1 MSQDADDGA
10 GFFGERSLDAA
21 KDAVNFATEQVDEV
35 GRHFKIKLEAARQ
48 PETYVEM
55 LKSMTKAAPLGM
67 LAVAF
72 IGGMLFAR
80 RR

>member
-1 MSQDADDGA
+1 MSQNGEDGKVS
-10 GFFGERSLDAA
+10 FGERSLDAA
-21 KDAVNFATEQVDEV
+21 KDAVNVAKEQVDKV
-35 GRHFKIKLEAARQ
+35 GQHFKDKIEAARQ

-55 LKSMTKAAPLGM
+55 LKDMTKAAPLGM

>member
-1 MSQDADDGA
+1 MSQTGDKVEVS
-10 GFFGERSLDAA
+10 FGERSLDAA
-21 KDAVNFATEQVDEV
+21 THAVNVAKVQVDKV
-35 GRHFKIKLEAARQ
+35 GQHFKDKMDAARQ
-48 PETYVEM
+48 PETCVEI
-55 LKSMTKAAPLGM
+55 LKDMTKAAPLGM

>member
-1 MSQDADDGA
+1 MTDDNERKPL
-10 GFFGERSLDAA
+10 GEKALDAA
-21 KDAVNFATEQVDEV
+21 KDTVNSASDYVDDV
-35 GRHFKIKLEAARQ
+35 GRHFKQKLEAAKR
-48 PETYVEM
+48 PATYLEM
-55 LKSMTKAAPLGM
+55 LKDVTKAAPLGM

>member
-1 MSQDADDGA
+1 MNDSENDGI
-10 GFFGERSLDAA
+10 GSLGERGLDAA
-21 KDAVNFATEQVDEV
+21 KDAVNAAAEQVDKV
-35 GRHFKIKLEAARQ
+35 GQHLKDKVEAAKRPQ
-48 PETYVEM
+48 TYVEM
-55 LKSMTKAAPLGM
+55 LKDMTKAAPLGM